1 MSASQTQDSRSE
13 QSAERRRRKRREKA
27 AKARSPEPK
36 NIVSGAGQPLD
47 AGVRRDLEEQLGHDL
62 SRVRLH
68 TGPEAG
74 QLTELLGADA
84 VAVGQDVF
92 FREGAYRPGTT
103 DGRRLLAHELLHTVQ
118 NPHGLGALRA
128 GRELGAVSLPQQAI
142 EQEAESVARDLARPE
157 SAGNDPSASGAPEL
171 ETGQATPG
179 WLRYAT
185 VDADRNR
192 LERIDPATMLDRLAN
207 SVVRSLRADPEDL
220 SKRTRQ
226 QLARLPEELL
236 DRVLERLEDRLLG
249 SEQDKVLDL
258 VEEIEA
264 DAALGGDAERPP
276 LDAPAVEPD
285 AAEELRQERESE
297 ERTVEEEQARAQRPA
312 LAPGPEKD
320 LAEGENAPGSTPQN
334 GGTAESGSTPQ
345 GGGAPRGRQE
355 SEAAGGRES
364 ESAGRQ
370 EGAPAGSQ
378 EQQLG
383 RAGSPGAA
391 TSEPAGASAGAA
403 GQAREQKSDGSGA
416 GAQEGKQDSG
426 GDKQGGRDE
435 QGAEGKEETSQQG
448 AAAASK
454 EEPAARNR
462 PGAAEQLTADQK
474 PKQEDKGGK
483 EKPAGSVTAAGK
495 DTELPGRTSRLDGVR
510 NQDLEGP
517 EETAEDDPFG
527 SGSQSEVDVG
537 AEKSAWDV
545 KLQPED
551 FLPERDPDVSGVPSA
566 DKLDPSSS
574 GGQPVPSF
582 PAPPATKADKVQAE
596 RDAEDAEDEAAE
608 LEPEEDDAAAPTEPE
623 PSVETEGG
631 PGDSLLGGLAADRDA
646 GSRPG
651 PGAPTKDPKSGDDPK
666 AGPVAA
672 QKTVQEAPGDSEG
685 GGAEKETAAK
695 EEQNTRAAG
704 DKDQGA
710 QEKQSQKAAGG
721 TAAAPETAGK
731 GEQKQPDA
739 ASGGSASAGQ
749 AQGGAGPA
757 GGEELSADAKS
768 PSPARDTHLSGGSN
782 ADTPGGASNEAAGG
796 TQSGSPDAGPTRS
809 EDSATPV
816 APSTK
821 APEAMAAPAPKES
834 PAPAPKSAPKA
845 SKEAPEP
852 KAAPVPKAPRGGGG
866 GGGGAVGGG
875 AKGSASGKGKKK
887 DSAPAPNLSQVSP
900 EAGLSTASK
909 LKPHKALQAMGG
921 VGGAVDRTVG
931 DEHQQLAAAPPS
943 MQRPAGA
950 PQTLEGKP
958 KADAPAQYS
967 QDPAQKSEAPKDEKA
982 EVTGEKKPEGQIEAE
997 KAEEPGGWDTFKM
1010 ALGFVGAK
1018 IVNGV
1023 TSLFGADEPVVDP
1036 QELAAKFAGLPTKDE
1051 ALKQA
1056 QAGNAPGV
1064 EMQGAAEQTAGE
1076 QGAAVDSKGQETVA
1090 TGKDDAARPMGENQ
1104 VYPNAPKE
1112 QLKGKVPGRQ
1122 GGGQGGVP
1130 GTEGAGTGAVPAE
1143 AASEVAEHDRG
1154 PEFQRAFSQGQKGMS
1169 EGRQTKD
1176 RDFRDS
1182 QQKHKQKVDSEVGK
1196 NTEAQTSERGKTLDE
1211 VTSQRADWRTEQ
1223 DEELKKLG
1231 TKKTEKH
1238 DKVRKDVE
1246 EREKKTDDDVEQ
1258 EKKDSDK
1265 KIQDKATTAE
1275 SDAKNKTDTAAKES
1289 GNWVTK
1295 AFEWLKEKVIEIK
1308 NAIVRIIREAR
1319 DAVVNF
1325 IKNFKE
1331 NAERW
1336 INEARKFIV
1345 DTVKNLIN
1353 DLIEFA
1359 KAMVRA
1365 VIELANRIRKFIT
1378 DLIAAAI
1385 AFVTE
1390 LAARLKQII
1399 SDLLDA
1405 IAKLLSD
1412 ILNILKKML
1421 KDVVKA
1427 VVDAVKTVLD
1437 YASKL
1442 LAGLGEFM
1450 MIAVDFL
1457 SDPGGW
1463 LSGAK
1468 NSAVDGAKNHLFR
1481 EVQAAV
1487 KSWFQSKIEEII
1499 GIPKAIL
1506 DKLIKGGYTL
1516 EKIVKETWDAIVP
1529 QLPFIIGEIV
1539 ITKVIAKLIPGAGWV
1554 MAVIDAIRTA
1564 IGALSEILRAI
1575 GAVLDWLKAVRQGGA
1590 GVLFA
1595 KAVAAGIVA
1604 LLELAYEALLS
1615 GIGKYVAKV
1624 GRRLKGVA
1632 AKLGTPDKGG
1642 DKPKT
1647 GQGDDPKP
1655 TDRKP
1660 ARPTSADTLPKP
1672 GRATGPGTKPNAK
1685 PEPKADPNRRTT
1697 VPPGKDRD
1705 TTPAKPKSDK
1715 PVDTKKPTDQDTPA
1729 RPRTDKDPDTKPDT
1743 RPTPAPKPKPEPKP
1757 RPKPEP
1763 DTKPKPKD
1771 DVPGKPMDDKGTTR
1785 PKADESAPGKPNQ
1798 QGPDRPK
1805 DGDKDAT
1812 GRPKDQDPAK
1822 PKDADKPKNKDG
1834 DGKKPKPDQKGP
1846 GKPKGRP
1853 DRKGGDKTRP
1863 KPEKAGP
1870 GRPKSKPEKDNRKK
1884 EENSEESKS
1893 DRLRKIVARI
1903 RPVINAKLERGIA
1916 ESDHQAMRERLRA
1929 HYRLTA
1935 LSKSNDQE
1943 FTITARLNP
1952 SQPVTN
1958 GHTDTGDHI
1967 DYRTAPEGT
1976 QPALPPTKLPPFT
1989 NGPVKAPSF
1998 KAHHIHE
2005 PLKRGTEADE
2015 SPDALPVGWDMVADE
2030 RDPDGKPYS
2039 AGGKWVRMHLLPA
2052 PLGGDATTSNLVPA
2066 RGAQNKEAAIA
2077 VEHPAA
2083 RALGKEVRKS
2093 RWKGKLN
2100 NMIWYDVNI
2109 SYYSDDTF
2117 PGFPSSIKVMW
2128 GGYSYTGSHWKRD
2141 PATVTWPRNFM
2152 PPPEQQ
2158 DHAPH
2163 SANVNSAD
2171 AHAIRR
2177 ATGISMYFAER
2188 IVRMRRTRTFKN
2200 MAALTRALNNDE
2212 HLSSGEVDETFT
2224 GGSHKNKVEVIKR
2237 LQRAA
2242 RNKWLT
2248 F

>member
-1 MSASQTQDSRSE
+1 MSASPTQDSRSE
-13 QSAERRRRKRREKA
+13 QSAEQRRRKRREKA

-103 DGRRLLAHELLHTVQ
+103 DGQRLLAHELLHTVQ

-142 EQEAESVARDLARPE
+142 EQEAESVAQDLARPE
-157 SAGNDPSASGAPEL
+157 AAGNGRSAPGAPEL
-171 ETGQATPG
+171 EAGHATPG

-192 LERIDPATMLDRLAN
+192 LEQIDPATMLDRLAN

-226 QLARLPEELL
+226 QLVRLPEELL

-285 AAEELRQERESE
+285 AAAELRQERESE
-297 ERTVEEEQARAQRPA
+297 QRSAEEEQAREERPA

-320 LAEGENAPGSTPQN
+320 RAEAENAPGSTPQN

-355 SEAAGGRES
+355 TAGAGGRKPEAAGG
-364 ESAGRQ
+364 Q
-370 EGAPAGSQ
+370 EGAPAASQ
-378 EQQLG
+378 EQPGQAEG
-383 RAGSPGAA
+383 PGAA

-403 GQAREQKSDGSGA
+403 EQAREQKSEGSGA
-416 GAQEGKQDSG
+416 GAQEGKQDGG
-426 GDKQGGRDE
+426 GDKKGGQGQ

-454 EEPAARNR
+454 EESAARNR
-462 PGAAEQLTADQK
+462 PGAAEQLTAGQK

-483 EKPAGSVTAAGK
+483 EKPAGPAAAAGK

-527 SGSQSEVDVG
+527 SGSESEVDVG
-537 AEKSAWDV
+537 GADKSAWDV

-551 FLPERDPDVSGVPSA
+551 FLPEQDPDVSGVPTA
-566 DKLDPSSS
+566 DQLDPSSS
-574 GGQPVPSF
+574 GGQSVPSF
-582 PAPPATKADKVQAE
+582 PAPPVTRADKVQAE
-596 RDAEDAEDEAAE
+596 RDAEDAEDETAE
-608 LEPEEDDAAAPTEPE
+608 LQPEETDAAAPTAPD

-631 PGDSLLGGLAADRDA
+631 PGDSLLGGLEAGRDA
-646 GSRPG
+646 ASRPG
-651 PGAPTKDPKSGDDPK
+651 PGTPSKDPKSGDDPK

-672 QKTVQEAPGDSEG
+672 QKTVQEAPGNSEG

-731 GEQKQPDA
+731 GEPKQPDT
-739 ASGGSASAGQ
+739 ASKGSATPGQAQEGATGSAS
-749 AQGGAGPA
+749 
-757 GGEELSADAKS
+757 GEEPSADVKS
-768 PSPARDTHLSGGSN
+768 PSPARDTHVTGGSN

-796 TQSGSPDAGPTRS
+796 TQSGAPDAGPARS
-809 EDSATPV
+809 EDSAAAAASPTKTAETP
-816 APSTK
+816 APA
-821 APEAMAAPAPKES
+821 APASAPAPKE
-834 PAPAPKSAPKA
+834 APREAPRNAPKA

-852 KAAPVPKAPRGGGG
+852 KAAPAPRAPRGGGG
-866 GGGGAVGGG
+866 GGTAGAGGG
-875 AKGSASGKGKKK
+875 GGGGKGSASGKGKKK

-982 EVTGEKKPEGQIEAE
+982 EVKGEKKPEGQIEAE

-1112 QLKGKVPGRQ
+1112 QLKGKVPGQQ
-1122 GGGQGGVP
+1122 GGGNGGVP
-1130 GTEGAGTGAVPAE
+1130 GAEGAGTGAVPAE

-1154 PEFQRAFSQGQKGMS
+1154 PEFQRAFTQGQKGMS
-1169 EGRQTKD
+1169 EGRQAKD

-1182 QQKHKQKVDSEVGK
+1182 QHKHKQKVDSEVGK
-1196 NTEAQTSERGKTLDE
+1196 NTDAQAGERGKALDE
-1211 VTSQRADWRTEQ
+1211 VTSQRAGWRTEQ

-1238 DKVRKDVE
+1238 EKVRKDVR

-1258 EKKDSDK
+1258 EKKDSDT
-1265 KIQDKATTAE
+1265 KIQEKATTAE

-1308 NAIVRIIREAR
+1308 NAIVRIIRAAR
-1319 DAVVNF
+1319 DAVVGF

-1336 INEARKFIV
+1336 INEARRFIV

-1385 AFVTE
+1385 AFVTK
-1390 LAARLKQII
+1390 LAAQLKQIV

-1421 KDVVKA
+1421 MDVIKA

-1499 GIPKAIL
+1499 GVPRAIL

-1564 IGALSEILRAI
+1564 IGALGEILRAI

-1632 AKLGTPDKGG
+1632 AKLGKPDKGG
-1642 DKPKT
+1642 DRP
-1647 GQGDDPKP
+1647 QPARGDDPKP
-1655 TDRKP
+1655 ADTKP
-1660 ARPTSADTLPKP
+1660 ARPASTDTLPKP
-1672 GRATGPGTKPNAK
+1672 GRATGPGTRPNAK
-1685 PEPKADPNRRTT
+1685 PEPKADPNKPTT
-1697 VPPGKDRD
+1697 K
-1705 TTPAKPKSDK
+1705 TPAKDQATTPTPGKPGPDK
-1715 PVDTKKPTDQDTPA
+1715 PVDTRKPTAPDAPA
-1729 RPRTDKDPDTKPDT
+1729 RRKTDKDPDTKPDT
-1743 RPTPAPKPKPEPKP
+1743 RPTPAPKPKPEPRPK
-1757 RPKPEP
+1757 PKPEP

-1771 DVPGKPMDDKGTTR
+1771 DTPGRPRDDRDTT
-1785 PKADESAPGKPNQ
+1785 KPNDDGQ
-1798 QGPDRPK
+1798 APRRDKDQDPKRPK
-1805 DGDKDAT
+1805 DQDTD
-1812 GRPKDQDPAK
+1812 RPRKDQDPAK
-1822 PKDADKPKNKDG
+1822 PKPDKPADQDAPRRRPNKPGDG
-1834 DGKKPKPDQKGP
+1834 DGRKPERDKDND
-1846 GKPKGRP
+1846 GRP
-1853 DRKGGDKTRP
+1853 RGKDPDRLKQERQQKKDDRKRQED
-1863 KPEKAGP
+1863 
-1870 GRPKSKPEKDNRKK
+1870 SK
-1884 EENSEESKS
+1884 ESKE

-1903 RPVINAKLERGIA
+1903 RPRIEGKLREGIA
-1916 ESDHQAMRERLRA
+1916 SDDHAALLEQFRA
-1929 HYRLTA
+1929 WYRLTRLFKA
-1935 LSKSNDQE
+1935 GGENFSVRAVLNPEMEAADGVTEDGVDRDKPLE
-1943 FTITARLNP
+1943 FPEPDDRGNFKDGAMPTGFKHDFINKKWSRGGQYPPGKDARL
-1952 SQPVTN
+1952 
-1958 GHTDTGDHI
+1958 GIIGFRHLLAKDDDGEDL
-1967 DYRTAPEGT
+1967 R
-1976 QPALPPTKLPPFT
+1976 
-1989 NGPVKAPSF
+1989 
-1998 KAHHIHE
+1998 E
-2005 PLKRGTEADE
+2005 PRGFFQW
-2015 SPDALPVGWDMVADE
+2015 DA
-2030 RDPDGKPYS
+2030 
-2039 AGGKWVRMHLLPA
+2039 MHLLPRE
-2052 PLGGDATTSNLVPA
+2052 LGGPAAGSNFVPA
-2066 RGAQNKEAAIA
+2066 YNHINRNFYSSFEEKAAKAFGQISDGKKPGYYQIDLSLFQGAAEQYEDG
-2077 VEHPAA
+2077 VYP
-2083 RALGKEVRKS
+2083 
-2093 RWKGKLN
+2093 
-2100 NMIWYDVNI
+2100 
-2109 SYYSDDTF
+2109 
-2117 PGFPSSIKVMW
+2117 PGFPRTLQARWATYEHK
-2128 GGYSYTGSHWKRD
+2128 GHGTGQNRSEWKAESEVVSPVLNQFPEPPTTKRPLVDVNTDRD
-2141 PATVTWPRNFM
+2141 TTNL
-2152 PPPEQQ
+2152 
-2158 DHAPH
+2158 
-2163 SANVNSAD
+2163 
-2171 AHAIRR
+2171 R
-2177 ATGISMYFAER
+2177 AAFAGTNDDLVLVVFKLRPFASVEDMQER
-2188 IVRMRRTRTFKN
+2188 IGEYITRQTGKPLDRKYLNRMKKN
-2200 MAALTRALNNDE
+2200 FNRIFT
-2212 HLSSGEVDETFT
+2212 LS
-2224 GGSHKNKVEVIKR
+2224 
-2237 LQRAA
+2237 
-2242 RNKWLT
+2242 
-2248 F
+2248 